1 MSRYEAF
8 IRVLLAYTKACKEGG
23 QNSWHK
29 YQRTIKPIA
38 KQLGTDTIHLTD
50 WVLELDRKYNSNLA
64 KIKEVLE

>member
-8 IRVLLAYTKACKEGG
+8 IRVLLAYTTACKEGG
-23 QNSWHK
+23 KNSWHK

-38 KQLGTDTIHLTD
+38 KELGTDTIRLTD
-50 WVLELDRKYNSNLA
+50 WVLTLDRRYNSDLA